1 MTPDRRAALVE
12 RVADI
17 ISMVFEG
24 QGITD
29 TSNGVIDLIRA
40 EVLEDAAA
48 EIERL
53 KEKCDKQAMV
63 IRRMFVEEFPDTWF
77 AWHGYGEKD
86 QNGLPQY
93 IEVVPA
99 HGVGWTQVY
108 ERTERTISMEG
119 S

>member
-1 MTPDRRAALVE
+1 MSVIE
-12 RVADI
+12 KE
-17 ISMVFEG
+17 ISEYLFMGGLFNPELMEHHKV
-24 QGITD
+24 
-29 TSNGVIDLIRA
+29 SDLLMRCR
-40 EVLEDAAA
+40 D

-63 IRRMFVEEFPDTWF
+63 IRRMYVDEYPNQWF
-77 AWHGYGEKD
+77 AWNGLGERD

-99 HGVGWTQVY
+99 HGVGWTQLY
-108 ERTERTISMEG
+108 EKTDRTISMEG